1 MIAPTPLMNDTTVAT
16 SPAGITRSFRIKR
29 IGPSFEEDS
38 DDDDEGAGEGV
49 LLGMDARDD
58 GAWFARPR
66 QACSFIPAGAT
77 NCLVS
82 ELAQD
87 NPADLPADLPF
98 VAKLDTLPVRPGC
111 YMFIDK
117 AGAVVYVGKAKS
129 LRSRVRS
136 YFSDGGS
143 DTRYFI
149 PILRRIVRDLETV
162 VTSTEK
168 EAAILE
174 NELIKKHHPRF
185 NVKLRDDKD
194 FLCLRLDP
202 KNEWPRLETVRR
214 PSPDG
219 ARYFGPFHSATSA
232 RRTLHLVNK
241 HWKLRTCS
249 DVELQSRKRP
259 CLQYQIKRCPAP
271 CVMEVDKVEYAEQ
284 VRSVT
289 LFLEG
294 RHDELTRE
302 LKDRMKAAAQK
313 MEFEIAA
320 IYRDQ
325 LAAVESA
332 REAQRVV
339 AVKDVDQDIV
349 GMYREG
355 SIVEVELIKVRG
367 GRVADTI
374 SFSLRNMEFPD
385 EEVLSGFL
393 TQYYDDTTLVD
404 VIPDEILLPVLPD
417 LVEGVEEWLTERRGK
432 RVALIVP
439 QRGPRVDLL
448 AMARENAQHAFK
460 EKQRS
465 ADDIEARL
473 DDLRERLRLPSLP
486 RRIECCDISHL
497 GGGDTVGSI
506 VALLD
511 GQPDKKHYRSF
522 RVKTKTEGD
531 DYLAMYE
538 VLARRFRRGR
548 TAREAREAEAMAEAE
563 ANADVETTNTP
574 EPGGEVD
581 WDLPDL
587 FVVDGGRGQLNVAL
601 AAARDLGLHGMPIV
615 GLAKER
621 ETQAGE
627 KMVDRVYLPGQ
638 KNGIALRPGSSS
650 LFFLARAR
658 DEAHRSANHI
668 REKLGKARR
677 LRSEIEDI
685 PGLGD
690 ATRKTLLRELGSM
703 SALRGASDA
712 EILAVTGVT
721 KRHLTAIR
729 KVIPAPVPAAQ
740 SLNQPATSSENKH

>member
-1 MIAPTPLMNDTTVAT
+1 M
-16 SPAGITRSFRIKR
+16 TRSFRINR
-29 IGPSFEEDS
+29 TGPSFDEDS
-38 DDDDEGAGEGV
+38 DEDFDGAGEGV
-49 LLGMDARDD
+49 LLGMDARED

-82 ELAQD
+82 ETAQD
-87 NPADLPADLPF
+87 NSPEVPADLPF
-98 VAKLDTLPVRPGC
+98 LAKLDTLPVRPGC
-111 YMFIDK
+111 YLFIDK

-194 FLCLRLDP
+194 FLCLRIDS
-202 KNEWPRLETVRR
+202 KSDWPRLETVRR

-249 DVELQSRKRP
+249 DVEMQSRKRP

-271 CVMEVDKVEYAEQ
+271 CVMDVDKSEYAEQ
-284 VRSVT
+284 VRSVS

-349 GMYREG
+349 GLYREG

-374 SFSLRNMEFPD
+374 SFSLRNVELPD

-393 TQYYDDTTLVD
+393 AQYYDDETLVD

-439 QRGPRVDLL
+439 QRGPRVELL
-448 AMARENAQHAFK
+448 AMARENAQHAFR

-473 DDLRERLRLPSLP
+473 EDLRERLRLPSLP

-548 TAREAREAEAMAEAE
+548 TAREAREAEAMVDAE
-563 ANADVETTNTP
+563 ANADVEMTTSSENS
-574 EPGGEVD
+574 GEVD

-621 ETQAGE
+621 ESQTGE

-668 REKLGKARR
+668 REKLGKSRR

-712 EILAVTGVT
+712 DILAVTGVT

-729 KVIPAPVPAAQ
+729 KVIPAPM
-740 SLNQPATSSENKH
+740 PATQSTDPSAPKNELEE

>member
-1 MIAPTPLMNDTTVAT
+1 
-16 SPAGITRSFRIKR
+16 
-29 IGPSFEEDS
+29 
-38 DDDDEGAGEGV
+38 
-49 LLGMDARDD
+49 MDARGD
-58 GAWFARPR
+58 GAWFAWLR
-66 QACSFIPAGAT
+66 QACSLLLLGAT
-77 NCLVS
+77 DWLVS
-82 ELAQD
+82 ENAQD
-87 NPADLPADLPF
+87 NNADLAADLPF

-194 FLCLRLDP
+194 FLCLRLDA
-202 KNEWPRLETVRR
+202 KSEWPRLETVRR

-249 DVELQSRKRP
+249 DIEMQSRKRP
-259 CLQYQIKRCPAP
+259 CLQFQIKRCPAP
-271 CVMEVDKVEYAEQ
+271 CVFEVDKDQYNEQ
-284 VRSVT
+284 VRSVS

-294 RHDELTRE
+294 RHDELTRD
-302 LKDRMKAAAQK
+302 LKDRMKAAAQS
-313 MEFEIAA
+313 MEFEMAA

-325 LAAVESA
+325 LAAVDSA

-339 AVKDVDQDIV
+339 AVKDVDQDVV
-349 GMYREG
+349 GLYREG
-355 SIVEVELIKVRG
+355 SIAEVELIKVRS
-367 GRVADTI
+367 GRVADTL
-374 SFSLRNMEFPD
+374 SFSLRSVEFPD
-385 EEVLSGFL
+385 EEILSGFL
-393 TQYYDDTTLVD
+393 TQYYDDEHLVD

-417 LVEGVEEWLTERRGK
+417 LVDGVEEWLGERRGK
-432 RVALIVP
+432 RVSLIVP

-448 AMARENAQHAFK
+448 AMARENAQHAFR
-460 EKQRS
+460 EKQRA

-473 DDLRERLRLPSLP
+473 EDLRERLRLSSLP

-548 TAREAREAEAMAEAE
+548 TAKEAREAEAAAEDV
-563 ANADVETTNTP
+563 ANAAENEASGETTS
-574 EPGGEVD
+574 EVD

-621 ETQAGE
+621 ETATGE

-703 SALRGASDA
+703 TALKAATDA
-712 EILAVTGVT
+712 QILAVTGVT

-729 KVIPAPVPAAQ
+729 KVIAAPAE
-740 SLNQPATSSENKH
+740 ATTTATNEANVVENAIEGEKG

>member
-1 MIAPTPLMNDTTVAT
+1 
-16 SPAGITRSFRIKR
+16 
-29 IGPSFEEDS
+29 
-38 DDDDEGAGEGV
+38 
-49 LLGMDARDD
+49 
-58 GAWFARPR
+58 
-66 QACSFIPAGAT
+66 
-77 NCLVS
+77 
-82 ELAQD
+82 
-87 NPADLPADLPF
+87 
-98 VAKLDTLPVRPGC
+98 
-111 YMFIDK
+111 MFIDK
-117 AGAVVYVGKAKS
+117 AGTVVYVGKAKS

-136 YFSDGGS
+136 YFSESGS

-149 PILRRIVRDLETV
+149 PLLRRIVRDLETV

-168 EAAILE
+168 EAAVLE
-174 NELIKKHHPRF
+174 NELIKKHQTRF

-194 FLCLRLDP
+194 FLCLRLDS
-202 KNEWPRLETVRR
+202 KAEWPRLETVRR

-219 ARYFGPFHSATSA
+219 SLYFGPFHSATSA

-241 HWKLRTCS
+241 HWKLRTCT
-249 DVELQSRKRP
+249 DVEMQSRKRP
-259 CLQYQIKRCPAP
+259 CLQFQIKRCPAP
-271 CVMEVDKVEYAEQ
+271 CVLDVDKEQYGEQ
-284 VRSVT
+284 VRSVS

-302 LKDRMKAAAQK
+302 LKDRMKAAAQN
-313 MEFEIAA
+313 MEFEMAA

-325 LAAVESA
+325 LAAVESS

-339 AVKDVDQDIV
+339 AVKDVDQDVV
-349 GMYREG
+349 GLYREG
-355 SIVEVELIKVRG
+355 SIAEVELIKVRS

-374 SFSLRNMEFPD
+374 SFSLRGVELPD
-385 EEVLSGFL
+385 EEILSGFL
-393 TQYYDDTTLVD
+393 AQYYDDTHLVD

-432 RVALIVP
+432 RVSLIVP

-448 AMARENAQHAFK
+448 AMAKDNAEHAFR

-473 DDLRERLRLPSLP
+473 EDLQERLRLPSLP

-506 VALLD
+506 VALLN
-511 GQPDKKHYRSF
+511 GQPDKKHYKSF
-522 RVKTKTEGD
+522 RVRTKTDGD

-538 VLARRFRRGR
+538 VLSRRFRRGR
-548 TAREAREAEAMAEAE
+548 TARGVREAEAAAE
-563 ANADVETTNTP
+563 VEVLVDGELVAAP
-574 EPGGEVD
+574 EVSGEVD
-581 WDLPDL
+581 WELPDL
-587 FVVDGGRGQLNVAL
+587 FVVDGGRGQLNVAIT
-601 AAARDLGLHGMPIV
+601 AARDLGLHGMPIV

-621 ETQAGE
+621 ETVTGE

-690 ATRKTLLRELGSM
+690 ATRKTILREIGSM
-703 SALRGASDA
+703 AALRVATDA
-712 EILAVTGVT
+712 QILAVTGVT

-729 KVIPAPVPAAQ
+729 KVIAAPVDVAAVNDKDE
-740 SLNQPATSSENKH
+740 SGADGGSGE

>member
-1 MIAPTPLMNDTTVAT
+1 MNDTTVAT

>member
-1 MIAPTPLMNDTTVAT
+1 MSDT
-16 SPAGITRSFRIKR
+16 
-29 IGPSFEEDS
+29 E
-38 DDDDEGAGEGV
+38 
-49 LLGMDARDD
+49 
-58 GAWFARPR
+58 
-66 QACSFIPAGAT
+66 
-77 NCLVS
+77 
-82 ELAQD
+82 QD
-87 NPADLPADLPF
+87 NLAELPTDLAADLPADLPF
-98 VAKLDTLPVRPGC
+98 VAKLDTLPPRPGC
-111 YMFIDK
+111 YLFIDK

-136 YFSDGGS
+136 YFSEGGS

-194 FLCLRLDP
+194 FLCLRIDA
-202 KNEWPRLETVRR
+202 KAEWPRLETVRR

-241 HWKLRTCS
+241 HWKLRTCT
-249 DVELQSRKRP
+249 DVDMNSRRRP

-271 CVMEVDKVEYAEQ
+271 CVMDVDKDQYAEQ
-284 VRSVT
+284 VRSVS

-302 LKDRMKAAAQK
+302 LKDRMKAAAQN

-339 AVKDVDQDIV
+339 AVKDVDQDVV
-349 GMYREG
+349 GLYREG
-355 SIVEVELIKVRG
+355 SIAEVELIKVRS

-374 SFSLRNMEFPD
+374 SFSLRHVELPD

-393 TQYYDDTTLVD
+393 AQYYDDEQLVD

-432 RVALIVP
+432 RVSLIVP

-448 AMARENAQHAFK
+448 AMARENAQHAFR

-473 DDLRERLRLPSLP
+473 EDLRERLRLPSLP

-522 RVKTKTEGD
+522 RVKTKTDGD

-548 TAREAREAEAMAEAE
+548 TAKEAREAEALAEE
-563 ANADVETTNTP
+563 NGEM
-574 EPGGEVD
+574 PGEKDDSGSPSAGSEVD

-601 AAARDLGLHGMPIV
+601 TAARDLGLHGMPIV

-621 ETQAGE
+621 ETLAGE

-690 ATRKTLLRELGSM
+690 AIRKTLLRELGSM
-703 SALRGASDA
+703 TALRAASDA
-712 EILAVTGVT
+712 QILAVTGVT
-721 KRHLTAIR
+721 KRHLTALR
-729 KVIPAPVPAAQ
+729 KVIAAPADVVSGQDVDGSNAKGH
-740 SLNQPATSSENKH
+740 E

>member
-1 MIAPTPLMNDTTVAT
+1 MLP
-16 SPAGITRSFRIKR
+16 
-29 IGPSFEEDS
+29 
-38 DDDDEGAGEGV
+38 
-49 LLGMDARDD
+49 
-58 GAWFARPR
+58 
-66 QACSFIPAGAT
+66 GAT
-77 NCLVS
+77 DWLVS
-82 ELAQD
+82 DNAQ
-87 NPADLPADLPF
+87 DLPADLPF
-98 VAKLDTLPVRPGC
+98 VAKLETLPVRPGC

-117 AGAVVYVGKAKS
+117 SGAVVYVGKAKS

-194 FLCLRLDP
+194 FLCLRLDA
-202 KNEWPRLETVRR
+202 KSEWPRLETVRR

-249 DVELQSRKRP
+249 DVEMQSRKRP

-271 CVMEVDKVEYAEQ
+271 CVIRVDKEQYTEQ
-284 VRSVT
+284 VRSVS

-294 RHDELTRE
+294 RHDELTKE
-302 LKDRMKAAAQK
+302 LKDRMKSAAQQ
-313 MEFEIAA
+313 MEFEMAA

-339 AVKDVDQDIV
+339 AVKDVDQDVV
-349 GMYREG
+349 GLYREG
-355 SIVEVELIKVRG
+355 SIAEVELIKVRA

-374 SFSLRNMEFPD
+374 SFSLRGVELPD
-385 EEVLSGFL
+385 EEILSGFL
-393 TQYYDDTTLVD
+393 TQYYDDMQLVD
-404 VIPDEILLPVLPD
+404 VIPDEILLPALPD
-417 LVEGVEEWLTERRGK
+417 LAEGVEEWLTERRGK
-432 RVALIVP
+432 RVALIIP

-473 DDLRERLRLPSLP
+473 EDLRERLRLPSLP

-522 RVKTKTEGD
+522 RVKTKTDGD

-548 TAREAREAEAMAEAE
+548 SAKEAKEAEALAEASTE
-563 ANADVETTNTP
+563 VLVEGDASPEPPVETA
-574 EPGGEVD
+574 GEVD
-581 WDLPDL
+581 WELPDL

-658 DEAHRSANHI
+658 DEAHRSANRI

-703 SALRGASDA
+703 SALRAASD
-712 EILAVTGVT
+712 EQILAVTGVT

-729 KVIPAPVPAAQ
+729 KVIAAPAEAVG
-740 SLNQPATSSENKH
+740 SDETKVDMGHT

>member
-1 MIAPTPLMNDTTVAT
+1 MNDTTVAT
-16 SPAGITRSFRIKR
+16 RPAGITRSFRIKR

-38 DDDDEGAGEGV
+38 DDDDDGAGEGV

-98 VAKLDTLPVRPGC
+98 VAKLETLPVRPGC

-249 DVELQSRKRP
+249 DMELQSRKRP
-259 CLQYQIKRCPAP
+259 CLQFQIKRCPAP

-349 GMYREG
+349 GLYREG
-355 SIVEVELIKVRG
+355 SIVEVELIKVRS

-393 TQYYDDTTLVD
+393 TQYYDDASLVD

-439 QRGPRVDLL
+439 QRGPRADLL

-473 DDLRERLRLPSLP
+473 EDLRERLRLPSLP

-563 ANADVETTNTP
+563 ANADVETTNTA
-574 EPGGEVD
+574 EAGGEVD

-712 EILAVTGVT
+712 QILAVTGVT

-740 SLNQPATSSENKH
+740 SQEPLVKSYEPEH

>member
-1 MIAPTPLMNDTTVAT
+1 MSDN
-16 SPAGITRSFRIKR
+16 
-29 IGPSFEEDS
+29 EED
-38 DDDDEGAGEGV
+38 
-49 LLGMDARDD
+49 
-58 GAWFARPR
+58 
-66 QACSFIPAGAT
+66 
-77 NCLVS
+77 
-82 ELAQD
+82 
-87 NPADLPADLPF
+87 LPTDLPF
-98 VAKLDTLPVRPGC
+98 LAKLDTLPVRPGC

-168 EAAILE
+168 EAAVLE
-174 NELIKKHHPRF
+174 NELIKKHKPRF

-202 KNEWPRLETVRR
+202 RNAWPRLETVRR

-241 HWKLRTCS
+241 HWKLRTCT
-249 DVELQSRKRP
+249 DVDMQSRKRP
-259 CLQYQIKRCPAP
+259 CLQFQIKRCPAP
-271 CVMEVDKVEYAEQ
+271 CVYDVDANEYAEQ
-284 VRSVT
+284 VRSVS

-302 LKDRMKAAAQK
+302 LKDRMKAAAQN
-313 MEFEIAA
+313 MEFEMAA

-332 REAQRVV
+332 KEAQRVV
-339 AVKDVDQDIV
+339 AIKDVDQDVV
-349 GMYREG
+349 GLYREG
-355 SIVEVELIKVRG
+355 SIAEVELIKVRS

-374 SFSLRNMEFPD
+374 SFSLRNVEMPD

-393 TQYYDDTTLVD
+393 TQYYDDDMLVD

-417 LVEGVEEWLTERRGK
+417 LVEGVEEWLSDRRGK
-432 RVALIVP
+432 RVSLIMP

-448 AMARENAQHAFK
+448 AMARDNAQHAFR
-460 EKQRS
+460 EKQRA
-465 ADDIEARL
+465 ADDIESRL
-473 DDLRERLRLPSLP
+473 EDLRDRLRLPSLP

-506 VALLD
+506 VALKD
-511 GQPDKKHYRSF
+511 GQPDRKHYRSF
-522 RVKTKTEGD
+522 RVRTKTDGD
-531 DYLAMYE
+531 DYAAMYE

-548 TAREAREAEAMAEAE
+548 TAKETRESEIDASTDAQSNGE
-563 ANADVETTNTP
+563 NAA
-574 EPGGEVD
+574 EVD

-587 FVVDGGRGQLNVAL
+587 FVVDGGRGQLSVAL
-601 AAARDLGLHGMPIV
+601 AAAHDLGLHGLPIV

-621 ETQAGE
+621 ETVTGD

-638 KNGIALRPGSSS
+638 KNGISLRPGSSS

-690 ATRKTLLRELGSM
+690 AIRKALLRELGSM
-703 SALRGASDA
+703 TALRAATDA
-712 EILAVTGVT
+712 QILAVTGVT
-721 KRHLTAIR
+721 KRHLTALR
-729 KVIPAPVPAAQ
+729 KVIAAPAE
-740 SLNQPATSSENKH
+740 STSSNESNATEDTDRS

>member
-1 MIAPTPLMNDTTVAT
+1 M
-16 SPAGITRSFRIKR
+16 RIR
-29 IGPSFEEDS
+29 RTGPSFEDGS
-38 DDDDEGAGEGV
+38 VGDDDDEGVEGEGV

-58 GAWFARPR
+58 GAWFGRLR
-66 QACSFIPAGAT
+66 QACSFTPPSAT
-77 NCLVS
+77 DRLVS
-82 ELAQD
+82 DTEQD
-87 NPADLPADLPF
+87 NLAELPTDLAADLPADLPF
-98 VAKLDTLPVRPGC
+98 VAKLDTLPPRPGC
-111 YMFIDK
+111 YLFIDK

-136 YFSDGGS
+136 YFSEGGS

-194 FLCLRLDP
+194 FLCLRIDA
-202 KNEWPRLETVRR
+202 KAEWPRLETVRR

-241 HWKLRTCS
+241 HWKLRTCT
-249 DVELQSRKRP
+249 DVDMNSRRRP

-271 CVMEVDKVEYAEQ
+271 CVMDVDKDQYAEQ
-284 VRSVT
+284 VRSVS

-302 LKDRMKAAAQK
+302 LKDRMKAAAQN

-339 AVKDVDQDIV
+339 AVKDVDQDVV
-349 GMYREG
+349 GLYREG
-355 SIVEVELIKVRG
+355 SIAEVELIKVRS

-374 SFSLRNMEFPD
+374 SFSLRHVELPD

-393 TQYYDDTTLVD
+393 AQYYDDEQLVD

-432 RVALIVP
+432 RVSLIVP

-448 AMARENAQHAFK
+448 AMARENAQHAFR

-473 DDLRERLRLPSLP
+473 EDLRERLRLPSLP

-522 RVKTKTEGD
+522 RVKTKTDGD

-548 TAREAREAEAMAEAE
+548 TAKEAREAEALAEE
-563 ANADVETTNTP
+563 NGEM
-574 EPGGEVD
+574 PGEKDDSGSPSAGSEVD

-601 AAARDLGLHGMPIV
+601 TAARDLGLHGMPIV

-621 ETQAGE
+621 ETLAGE

-690 ATRKTLLRELGSM
+690 AIRKTLLRELGSM
-703 SALRGASDA
+703 TALRAASDA
-712 EILAVTGVT
+712 QILAVTGVT
-721 KRHLTAIR
+721 KRHLTALR
-729 KVIPAPVPAAQ
+729 KVIAAPADVVSGQDVDGSNAKGH
-740 SLNQPATSSENKH
+740 E

>member
-1 MIAPTPLMNDTTVAT
+1 MLPSAT
-16 SPAGITRSFRIKR
+16 DR
-29 IGPSFEEDS
+29 
-38 DDDDEGAGEGV
+38 
-49 LLGMDARDD
+49 
-58 GAWFARPR
+58 
-66 QACSFIPAGAT
+66 
-77 NCLVS
+77 LVS
-82 ELAQD
+82 DTEQ
-87 NPADLPADLPF
+87 DLPSDLPF
-98 VAKLDTLPVRPGC
+98 VAKLDTLPPRPGC

-117 AGAVVYVGKAKS
+117 AGAVIYVGKAKS

-136 YFSDGGS
+136 YFSDGGN

-241 HWKLRTCS
+241 HWKLRTCT
-249 DVELQSRKRP
+249 DVEMQSRKRP

-271 CVMEVDKVEYAEQ
+271 CVMDVDKDQYTEQ
-284 VRSVT
+284 VRSVS

-302 LKDRMKAAAQK
+302 LKERMKTAAQN
-313 MEFEIAA
+313 MEFEMAA

-339 AVKDVDQDIV
+339 AVKDVDQDVV
-349 GMYREG
+349 GLYREG
-355 SIVEVELIKVRG
+355 SIAEVELIKVRS

-374 SFSLRNMEFPD
+374 SFSLRGIELPD

-393 TQYYDDTTLVD
+393 TQYYDDTQLVD

-417 LVEGVEEWLTERRGK
+417 LVEGVEEWLTERRGR
-432 RVALIVP
+432 RVSLIVP

-473 DDLRERLRLPSLP
+473 EDLRERLRLPALP

-522 RVKTKTEGD
+522 RVKTKTDGD

-548 TAREAREAEAMAEAE
+548 TAREAKEAEALAEAATE
-563 ANADVETTNTP
+563 VPVEGEVAAAAP
-574 EPGGEVD
+574 EGAGEVD

-621 ETQAGE
+621 ETQTGE

-690 ATRKTLLRELGSM
+690 TTRKTILRELGSM
-703 SALRGASDA
+703 SALRAATDA
-712 EILAVTGVT
+712 QILAVTGVT

-729 KVIPAPVPAAQ
+729 KVIPAPAEAPAATQ
-740 SLNQPATSSENKH
+740 NPPDAIGVAKE

>member
-1 MIAPTPLMNDTTVAT
+1 MPTRPTGIA
-16 SPAGITRSFRIKR
+16 RSFTIRR
-29 IGPSFEEDS
+29 IGPSF
-38 DDDDEGAGEGV
+38 DDDEDDDPVVADLGGGEGV
-49 LLGMDARDD
+49 LLGMDARGD
-58 GAWFARPR
+58 GAWFAWLR
-66 QACSFIPAGAT
+66 QACSLLLLGAT
-77 NCLVS
+77 DWLVS
-82 ELAQD
+82 ENAQD
-87 NPADLPADLPF
+87 NNADLAADLPF

-194 FLCLRLDP
+194 FLCLRLDA
-202 KNEWPRLETVRR
+202 KSEWPRLETVRR

-249 DVELQSRKRP
+249 DIEMQSRKRP
-259 CLQYQIKRCPAP
+259 CLQFQIKRCPAP
-271 CVMEVDKVEYAEQ
+271 CVFEVDKDQYNEQ
-284 VRSVT
+284 VRSVS

-294 RHDELTRE
+294 RHDELTRD
-302 LKDRMKAAAQK
+302 LKDRMKAAAQS
-313 MEFEIAA
+313 MEFEMAA

-325 LAAVESA
+325 LAAVDSA

-339 AVKDVDQDIV
+339 AVKDVDQDVV
-349 GMYREG
+349 GLYREG
-355 SIVEVELIKVRG
+355 SIAEVELIKVRS
-367 GRVADTI
+367 GRVADTL
-374 SFSLRNMEFPD
+374 SFSLRSVEFPD
-385 EEVLSGFL
+385 EEILSGFL
-393 TQYYDDTTLVD
+393 TQYYDDEHLVD

-417 LVEGVEEWLTERRGK
+417 LVDGVEEWLGERRGK
-432 RVALIVP
+432 RVSLIVP

-448 AMARENAQHAFK
+448 AMARENAQHAFR
-460 EKQRS
+460 EKQRA

-473 DDLRERLRLPSLP
+473 EDLRERLRLSSLP

-548 TAREAREAEAMAEAE
+548 TAKEAREAEAAAEDV
-563 ANADVETTNTP
+563 ANAAENEASGETTS
-574 EPGGEVD
+574 EVD

-621 ETQAGE
+621 ETATGE

-703 SALRGASDA
+703 TALKAATDA
-712 EILAVTGVT
+712 QILAVTGVT

-729 KVIPAPVPAAQ
+729 KVIAAPAE
-740 SLNQPATSSENKH
+740 ATTTATNEANVVENAIEGEKG

>member
-1 MIAPTPLMNDTTVAT
+1 M
-16 SPAGITRSFRIKR
+16 RIR
-29 IGPSFEEDS
+29 RTGPSFEDGS
-38 DDDDEGAGEGV
+38 VGDDDEDVEGEGV

-58 GAWFARPR
+58 GAWFGRLR
-66 QACSFIPAGAT
+66 QACSFTLPSAT
-77 NCLVS
+77 DRLVS
-82 ELAQD
+82 DTEQD
-87 NPADLPADLPF
+87 NLAELPTDLPADLPADLPF
-98 VAKLDTLPVRPGC
+98 VAKLDTLPPRPGC
-111 YMFIDK
+111 YLFIDK

-136 YFSDGGS
+136 YFSEGGS

-194 FLCLRLDP
+194 FLCLRIDA
-202 KNEWPRLETVRR
+202 KAEWPRLETVRR

-241 HWKLRTCS
+241 HWKLRTCT
-249 DVELQSRKRP
+249 DVDMNSRRRP

-271 CVMEVDKVEYAEQ
+271 CVMDVDKDQYAEQ
-284 VRSVT
+284 VRSVS

-302 LKDRMKAAAQK
+302 LKDRMKAAAQN

-339 AVKDVDQDIV
+339 AVKDVDQDVV
-349 GMYREG
+349 GLYREG
-355 SIVEVELIKVRG
+355 SIAEVELIKVRS

-374 SFSLRNMEFPD
+374 SFSLRHVELPD

-393 TQYYDDTTLVD
+393 AQYYDDEQLVD

-432 RVALIVP
+432 RVSLIVP

-448 AMARENAQHAFK
+448 AMARENAQHAFR

-473 DDLRERLRLPSLP
+473 EDLRERLRLPSLP

-522 RVKTKTEGD
+522 RVKTKTDGD

-548 TAREAREAEAMAEAE
+548 TAKEAREAEALAEE
-563 ANADVETTNTP
+563 NIEM
-574 EPGGEVD
+574 PGEKDDSGSPPAGSEVD

-601 AAARDLGLHGMPIV
+601 TAARDLGLHGMPIV

-621 ETQAGE
+621 ETLAGE

-690 ATRKTLLRELGSM
+690 AIRKTLLRELGSM
-703 SALRGASDA
+703 TALRAASDA
-712 EILAVTGVT
+712 QILAVTGVT
-721 KRHLTAIR
+721 KRHLTALR
-729 KVIPAPVPAAQ
+729 KVIAAPADVVPGHDVDGSNAKGH
-740 SLNQPATSSENKH
+740 E

>member
-1 MIAPTPLMNDTTVAT
+1 MSGSAKPPFVT
-16 SPAGITRSFRIKR
+16 
-29 IGPSFEEDS
+29 
-38 DDDDEGAGEGV
+38 DD
-49 LLGMDARDD
+49 
-58 GAWFARPR
+58 
-66 QACSFIPAGAT
+66 
-77 NCLVS
+77 
-82 ELAQD
+82 AQD
-87 NPADLPADLPF
+87 LPPDLPF
-98 VAKLDTLPVRPGC
+98 LAKLDTLPPRPGC
-111 YMFIDK
+111 YTFIDK
-117 AGAVVYVGKAKS
+117 AGAVIYVGKAKS

-168 EAAILE
+168 EAAVLE
-174 NELIKKHHPRF
+174 NELIKKHQPRF
-185 NVKLRDDKD
+185 NIKLRDDKD
-194 FLCLRLDP
+194 FLCIRLDA
-202 KNEWPRLETVRR
+202 KAAWPRLETVRR

-241 HWKLRTCS
+241 HWKLRTCT
-249 DVELQSRKRP
+249 DVDMQARKRP
-259 CLQYQIKRCPAP
+259 CLQFQIKRCLAP
-271 CVMEVDKVEYAEQ
+271 CVYDVDPEQYAEQ
-284 VRSVT
+284 VRSVS

-302 LKDRMKAAAQK
+302 LKDRMKAAALA
-313 MEFEIAA
+313 MEFEKAA

-325 LAAVESA
+325 LAAVEST
-332 REAQRVV
+332 RETQRVV

-349 GMYREG
+349 GLYREG
-355 SIVEVELIKVRG
+355 SIAEVELIKVRG

-374 SFSLRNMEFPD
+374 SFSLRNVEMPD
-385 EEVLSGFL
+385 EEVLSSFL
-393 TQYYDDTTLVD
+393 TQYYDDDLLVD

-417 LVEGVEEWLTERRGK
+417 LVEGVEEWLSERRGRK
-432 RVALIVP
+432 VSLIMP

-448 AMARENAQHAFK
+448 AMARDNAQHAFR

-473 DDLRERLRLPSLP
+473 EDLRERLRLPSLP

-497 GGGDTVGSI
+497 GGGDTVGAI
-506 VALLD
+506 VALKD
-511 GQPDKKHYRSF
+511 GQPDRKHYRSF
-522 RVKTKTEGD
+522 RVRTKTDGD
-531 DYLAMYE
+531 DYAAMFE
-538 VLARRFRRGR
+538 VLGRRFRRGR
-548 TAREAREAEAMAEAE
+548 TAREARESEAAAETVLEIQGDA
-563 ANADVETTNTP
+563 ETTSPEMMPSETTP
-574 EPGGEVD
+574 SETTPPETTTNETAAEVD

-601 AAARDLGLHGMPIV
+601 TVARDLGLHGLPIV

-621 ETQAGE
+621 ETVTGD

-638 KNGIALRPGSSS
+638 KNGISLRPGSSS

-690 ATRKTLLRELGSM
+690 STRKALLRELGSM
-703 SALRGASDA
+703 TALRAATDA
-712 EILAVTGVT
+712 QILSVSGVT
-721 KRHLTAIR
+721 KRHLTALR
-729 KVIPAPVPAAQ
+729 KVISAPVPVPVPEE
-740 SLNQPATSSENKH
+740 SLTSNDQQPAEGENVS